1 MDAQR
6 IKIISIFK
14 SIDGEAYNAGYPT
27 IFLRTYGCNIRC
39 SYCDTAE
46 SWSEQVHRQ
55 RYSEPLRELTA
66 EVAAEEMVALAG
78 ATRHAT
84 ITGGEP
90 LLPENVKWMQELTS
104 RLLAKGFCVD
114 FETNGAVPL
123 KEMAE
128 WRGSLRGWAS
138 RVRFIMDWKCPGSKM
153 NHKMLPE
160 NLGWLTPI
168 DMVKCVVTDEDF
180 DEVLKVR
187 ARLDENI
194 TVYISPCFGQV
205 TMSRIPGFVVEH
217 DSLHFKCQLQQH
229 KYFYPVDQV
238 NV

>member
-1 MDAQR
+1 MDR

-14 SIDGEAYNAGYPT
+14 SIDGEAYNAGRPT
-27 IFLRTYGCNIRC
+27 VFLRTYGCNIRC

-46 SWSEQVHRQ
+46 SWSMQVHSE
-55 RYSEPLRELTA
+55 RYKDPIRELTP
-66 EVAAEEMVALAG
+66 EAAVEEIIALAG
-78 ATRHAT
+78 ATRHVT

-90 LLPENVKWMQELTS
+90 LLPENVPWMQELTA

-123 KEMAE
+123 KDMAE
-128 WRGSLRGWAS
+128 WRESLRSLAD

-153 NHKMLPE
+153 NAKMLPE
-160 NLGWLTPI
+160 NLGYLTPI
-168 DMVKCVVTDEDF
+168 DVVKCVVMDEDF
-180 DEVLKVR
+180 DEVLAVR
-187 ARLDENI
+187 ARLDEAT

-205 TMSRIPGFVVEH
+205 TMSRIPDFVVAH
-217 DSLHFKCQLQQH
+217 DELNFKCQLQQH
-229 KYFYPVDQV
+229 KIFYPVSAV